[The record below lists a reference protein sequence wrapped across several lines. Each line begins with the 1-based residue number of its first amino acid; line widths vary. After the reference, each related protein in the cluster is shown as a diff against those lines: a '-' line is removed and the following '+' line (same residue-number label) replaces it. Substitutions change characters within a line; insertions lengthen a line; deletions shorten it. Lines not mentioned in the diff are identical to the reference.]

1 MAKNNSKRRL
11 SSSEEFEIM
20 RLVLDKFLWIGTIV
34 MLWGLYT
41 AFTGNVNDGAYFI
54 VTGAIVLILFALF
67 IVKEFERI
75 R

>member
-1 MAKNNSKRRL
+1 MARNSKRRL

-20 RLVLDKFLWIGTIV
+20 KLVLDKFLWIGTLV
-34 MLWGLYT
+34 MLFGLYT
-41 AFTGNVNDGAYFI
+41 AINGAVQDGGYYILA
-54 VTGAIVLILFALF
+54 GAVILALFALF